1 MTETRVIIEIKQ
13 ASCRLGLHE
22 ELASLGIT
30 LLMMK
35 MHAYESLNINLDGIS
50 LLYII
55 EARRDIL

>member
-1 MTETRVIIEIKQ
+1 MIIEIKQ